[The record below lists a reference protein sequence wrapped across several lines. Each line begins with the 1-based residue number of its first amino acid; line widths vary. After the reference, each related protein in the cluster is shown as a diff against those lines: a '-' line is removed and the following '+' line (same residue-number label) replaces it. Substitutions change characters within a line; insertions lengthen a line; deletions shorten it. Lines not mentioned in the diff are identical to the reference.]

1 MTRYALFRYFV
12 ALCLMATPPLTGQT
26 NAHESRVV
34 SADGSVPVTVSNGS
48 KSTDRPTVGV
58 ALSGGGALGL
68 AHIGVIRYFE
78 EHHIPIDRIAGTSMG
93 GLIGGLYAT
102 GLNASELTGIA
113 EHADWDL
120 LLNPTPQYRDQPI
133 VEKQSW
139 NRSYGNL
146 TLRLGRRFSLPQGI
160 NSGEALSMMLS
171 RNTAAYGN
179 IASFDD
185 LPTPFRCVATDLI
198 KAEGVVLDR
207 GSLAKA
213 MRATMALP
221 AIFTPVVWDDKVL
234 VDGGLVQNL
243 PVEVAQSMGAEKTIA
258 VTLQGV
264 MPRAKDLTSLSSIVL
279 RSASVAIEQNER
291 RSAKLADI
299 VIVVDT
305 RKFTGTDYA
314 RARDLIRAGYEAA
327 KAKAAELK
335 SFELDSQDWDAYLAQ
350 RQRKEGYPSRAP
362 IVSVTAQQS
371 SFRRDATDELKRK
384 LGSGPVGLT
393 EMEDT
398 LSGIVAATG
407 VPGASYEWK
416 KETGG
421 YKVEFLPRTGE
432 SILVRPSFVFS
443 TSPGEPSQAALRLSL
458 SHIGADAYKSRTLAS
473 ATVGYDPGLK
483 IEYYRPIGGT
493 GNFFAPGMFV
503 ERTHVNSYAGPLQ
516 TVQTRDR
523 FGGSFYAGM
532 GTWRFV
538 QLRLGV
544 RSGYDS
550 YSRQVVTDGVVS
562 QSHAFADPEVRWIYN
577 TQDSGGLPYKG
588 TKMEGS
594 IGYSIRDRSYPFLR
608 NDLISLGPLSRYV
621 SWVGMGE
628 IASSFGRK
636 LNFYEQFTSG
646 GSGQL
651 GAYRYQEFHANTM
664 ALAGGGLVFH
674 APPVRRLSVYPGIAV
689 LYEAGRFDLG
699 RLGWQTHQSTTTAVF
714 FPTPIGAAGLGV
726 SFNEM
731 GKARFRLSLGA
742 LGKR

>member
-1 MTRYALFRYFV
+1 MSRYAIFRYLF
-12 ALCLMATPPLTGQT
+12 ALCLMATQPLMSQT
-26 NAHESRVV
+26 QVTESPVYV
-34 SADGSVPVTVSNGS
+34 ADENESSHTQKDIGRPV
-48 KSTDRPTVGV
+48 VGV

-68 AHIGVIRYFE
+68 SHIGVIRYFE

-102 GLNASELTGIA
+102 GLDASDLTSIA
-113 EHADWDL
+113 EHANWNL
-120 LLNPTPQYRDQPI
+120 LLSATPQYRDQPI
-133 VEKQSW
+133 VEKQGW

-171 RNTAAYGN
+171 RNTAAYGDME
-179 IASFDD
+179 SFDD

-198 KAEGVVLDR
+198 KAEGVVLGR

-221 AIFTPVVWDDKVL
+221 AIFTPVAWEGKVL
-234 VDGGLVQNL
+234 VDGGLIQNL

-258 VTLQGV
+258 VTLKGGFPQ
-264 MPRAKDLTSLSSIVL
+264 AKDLTSLSSILL

-299 VIVVDT
+299 VIAVDT
-305 RKFTGTDYA
+305 GRFSGSDYA
-314 RARDLIRAGYEAA
+314 RARDLIQAGYEAA
-327 KAKAAELK
+327 KARAEELK
-335 SFELDSQDWDAYLAQ
+335 SLEIGSAEWETYLEH
-350 RQRKEGYPSRAP
+350 RRHRLTYPLRAP
-362 IVSVTAQQS
+362 VVSVTAHQE
-371 SFRRDATDELKRK
+371 SFRRDATQELKRK
-384 LGSGPVGLT
+384 LGSGPVGVR

-398 LSGIVAATG
+398 LSGMVAATG
-407 VPGASYEWK
+407 VPGASYEWNQ
-416 KETGG
+416 KEGG
-421 YKVEFLPRTGE
+421 YNIDFLRRTGE
-432 SILVRPSFVFS
+432 SILIRPSFAFS
-443 TSPGEPSQAALRLSL
+443 TSPGEPSQTALRLSL
-458 SHIGADAYKSRTLAS
+458 SRIGAGAYKSRALAA
-473 ATVGYDPGLK
+473 ATVGYDPGLRA
-483 IEYYRPIGGT
+483 EYYRPIGGT

-503 ERTHVNSYAGPLQ
+503 ERTHVNSYAGRVQ
-516 TVQTRDR
+516 TAQTRDR

-532 GTWRFV
+532 GTWRFAQV
-538 QLRLGV
+538 RLGV
-544 RSGYDS
+544 RAGYDS

-562 QSHAFADPEVRWIYN
+562 RNHAFADPEVRWIYN

-588 TKMEGS
+588 TRIEGAV
-594 IGYSIRDRSYPFLR
+594 GYSFRDRSYPFLR
-608 NDLISLGPLSRYV
+608 NGLTSLGPLSRYA

-664 ALAGGGLVFH
+664 VSAGGGVVFH

-689 LYEAGRFDLG
+689 LYEAGRFDMG
-699 RLGWQTHQSTTTAVF
+699 SLGWQTHQSTTAAVF
-714 FPTPIGAAGLGV
+714 FPTPIGAGGIGV
-726 SFNEM
+726 SFNEA